1 MSEIGKPVVRHTD
14 VLVVGAGAAGMY
26 AAAEASRHGR
36 RVTLLDKSKVG
47 RGGAT
52 IMAQMTVAAAL
63 GHAEEDSWELH
74 LGDTLASGRGLAD
87 ERLAALLCREAPDRI
102 LESRDWGVRWAT
114 DGDRLAQVHAPGHSR
129 RRCCYVGS
137 LQTGP
142 GVVSGL
148 RRRLARQGVESF
160 DTTLVTDLVL
170 DADGAVVGAAA
181 LDVTRGQVV
190 SFWADAVILAGGG
203 LTEMY
208 ARNSASVNM
217 TGDAYALGLAAGAR
231 LVDIEMVQFF
241 PIANL
246 APRVIGLDPI
256 MWDPFR
262 YKLGGR
268 LLNGRG
274 EEFLERYTGQPDDGV
289 YTATR
294 DVVTYGILR
303 EVEEGRGSPAG
314 GAWLDFTDV
323 PVERVRE
330 AFPAAHQRLL
340 DQGIDISRQAVEVAP
355 TAHYTIGGLEV
366 DEGMSTG
373 VPGLLAAG
381 EAVGGQ
387 HGANRLS
394 GNALTEAF
402 VFGAKAGASA
412 ARAERRRPDPTAREH
427 MRQAV
432 AIAEG
437 VRGCRVT
444 SPVFLPALRRRL
456 QQVMWEHVGPR
467 RDADGLVRAA
477 TEIAELRMA
486 HADARV
492 DSRRAFNLEW
502 QEWLEFRGMLT
513 VAEAVR
519 LAAEARRESRGAH
532 QRDDHPFEDAAFQRN
547 TVVRCDADGMLHVG
561 WRKAGRRSAGVG
573 PRQEPFDGAEVSV

>member
-1 MSEIGKPVVRHTD
+1 MSQSAQPEVHHTD
-14 VLVVGAGAAGMY
+14 VLVIGAGAAGMY

-36 RVTLLDKSKVG
+36 HVTLLDKSKVG

-52 IMAQMTVAAAL
+52 VMAQMTVAAAL

-74 LGDTLASGRGLAD
+74 LDDTMASGRGLAD
-87 ERLAALLCREAPDRI
+87 EALATLLCRKAPARI
-102 LESRDWGVRWAT
+102 LESRDWGVRWAMA
-114 DGDRLAQVHAPGHSR
+114 GDRFDQVHAPGHSR

-148 RRRLARQGVESF
+148 RRRLARLGIESF
-160 DTTLVTDLVL
+160 DTTLVAELVR

-217 TGDAYALGLAAGAR
+217 TGDAYALGLSAGAR

-246 APRVIGLDPI
+246 APRVVGLDPI

-262 YKLGGR
+262 YRLGGR
-268 LLNGRG
+268 LLNGDG
-274 EEFLERYTGQPDDGV
+274 EEFLERYAGRPDGGV

-323 PVERVRE
+323 PAERVRDV
-330 AFPAAHQRLL
+330 FPAAHQRLV
-340 DQGIDISRQAVEVAP
+340 DQGIDITQRAVEVAP
-355 TAHYTIGGLEV
+355 TAHYTIGGLQV
-366 DEGMSTG
+366 DETMATE
-373 VPGLLAAG
+373 VPGLFAAG

-394 GNALTEAF
+394 GNALSEAF
-402 VFGAKAGASA
+402 VFGAEAGAAA
-412 ARAERRRPDPTAREH
+412 ARVERREPDDAAKTH
-427 MRQAV
+427 MRRAV
-432 AIAEG
+432 ADIAR
-437 VRGCRVT
+437 VRGRREA
-444 SPVFLPALRRRL
+444 SSVFLPALRRRL
-456 QQVMWEHVGPR
+456 QQVMWDHVGPR
-467 RDADGLVRAA
+467 REAAGLEHAADV
-477 TEIAELRMA
+477 IAELRAA
-486 HADARV
+486 HDDARV
-492 DSRRAFNLEW
+492 DSRRSYNLEW
-502 QEWLEFRGMLT
+502 QEWLEFRGMLA

-519 LAAEARRESRGAH
+519 LAAEARQESRGAH
-532 QRDDHPFEDAAFQRN
+532 QRDDHPFEDPALRRHAF
-547 TVVRCDADGMLHVG
+547 VG
-561 WRKAGRRSAGVG
+561 LGRGGTLDVTWGREGEPASREAPRAEHHDDAGVS
-573 PRQEPFDGAEVSV
+573 A